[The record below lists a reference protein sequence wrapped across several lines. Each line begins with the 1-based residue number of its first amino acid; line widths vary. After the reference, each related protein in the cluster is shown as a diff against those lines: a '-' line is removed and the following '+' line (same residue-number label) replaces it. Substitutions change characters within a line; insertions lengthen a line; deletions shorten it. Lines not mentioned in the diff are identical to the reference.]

1 MYKQAPNQNRLSHLS
16 EVCLIKVKSFKQLN
30 ITDHSQIFQ
39 FNQSWGE
46 GVIHLVN
53 AATTAHMSSL
63 ALALA
68 LSFSGSSSSRVWTLF
83 MPSSYWSS
91 WSGAKAFSKTSDE
104 WARRIKA
111 RTRLSMRWGSLTHFS
126 KTDSCTFLTRR
137 CREIIVCWLTSNYYY
152 FFQTAEGARTETHW
166 GTWGASLITHQLI
179 VSFHITRM
187 SSTHLG
193 RIAVSM
199 FDFDSILLLRN
210 KADTPI

>member
-39 FNQSWGE
+39 FNQSEG

-63 ALALA
+63 ALVLA

-91 WSGAKAFSKTSDE
+91 CSGAKAFSSTSDE
-104 WARRIKA
+104 WARRIKE
-111 RTRLSMRWGSLTHFS
+111 RTRLSMRCGSLTHFS
-126 KTDSCTFLTRR
+126 KTESCTFLTRR
-137 CREIIVCWLTSNYYY
+137 CKEKIMIFIFLK
-152 FFQTAEGARTETHW
+152 QQG
-166 GTWGASLITHQLI
+166 
-179 VSFHITRM
+179 
-187 SSTHLG
+187 
-193 RIAVSM
+193 
-199 FDFDSILLLRN
+199 
-210 KADTPI
+210 K